1 MIRNLSDHLRKWS
14 KGWLVFLLF
23 VVLVGFVV
31 MTLPIAQTASAGI
44 EGLDSRHFYTPKEAF
59 SVVAAYSEKG
69 RSLLRFFYLTADIL
83 NPVLYTL
90 FLALFISWL
99 FQRGFRPDSKM
110 QLLNVLPFGAAIFDL
125 LENLSIVTMLSV
137 YPSQPAFVAWLAV
150 VGTTTKY
157 VFIYTS
163 FAFVIVGIAVAAL
176 NRFRVQ

>member
-1 MIRNLSDHLRKWS
+1 MIRNLSDLLRKWS
-14 KGWLVFLLF
+14 KGWLVFSLF

-31 MTLPIAQTASAGI
+31 ITLPIAQTASAGI

-59 SVVAAYSEKG
+59 SVVAAYTEHG
-69 RSLLRFFYLTADIL
+69 RSMLRFFYVTADIL
-83 NPVLYTL
+83 NPVLYTS

-125 LENLSIVTMLSV
+125 WENMSIVTMLSV
-137 YPSQPAFVAWLAV
+137 YPSQPVIVAWLAAF
-150 VGTTTKY
+150 GTTTKY
-157 VFIYTS
+157 AFIYTS
-163 FAFVIVGIAVAAL
+163 FGFVIVGIIAAIL